1 MSLKIYAAAV
11 MAELMVKMVNNGNSG
26 GIPLLTID
34 APMNVAQ
41 EKLKM
46 ANTRDLMQ
54 RA

>member
-1 MSLKIYAAAV
+1 
-11 MAELMVKMVNNGNSG
+11 MAKLMVRMVNNGNGG
-26 GIPLLTID
+26 GIPLLTIN

-46 ANTRDLMQ
+46 ANTRDRMQ